1 MTIQPDTTTFD
12 DLIARAEQLVPTLR
26 KRAAET
32 ERQRMLS
39 SETMKD
45 LFDAELLRLYQPRRF
60 GGYEADWGA
69 QTRIGRII
77 SRGCASTSWIVSV
90 IGSHAA
96 YVGRMS
102 PKAQEDVWGDSQDV
116 LIATGSVPGGVTIRR
131 VDGGFV
137 LSGQWRFLSGVDH
150 ASWALTRGFPEG
162 EGDGPQY
169 YFLYPRADFT
179 IEDDWYVSGMRG
191 TGSKSI
197 RLAGIFVPEHRTLS
211 LPELMSPNPPGS
223 TVNRGYVYRYNFRAF
238 AGTAL
243 LGPILGTAET
253 VIDEFKSL
261 LINGYNVLNE
271 LDTTDTAVQLLFA
284 ESSAEVH
291 TAALLLESLIER
303 QHAYATANQE
313 FPMGE
318 RVALVR
324 DRTYAARL
332 CVNAV
337 ERLVTNLNC
346 SEVFED
352 GVLQRY
358 YRDMNAMV
366 QQIGINW
373 DRNMSNCAK
382 REFGM
387 ATEIPFFN
395 KS

>member
-1 MTIQPDTTTFD
+1 M
-12 DLIARAEQLVPTLR
+12 
-26 KRAAET
+26 
-32 ERQRMLS
+32 
-39 SETMKD
+39 
-45 LFDAELLRLYQPRRF
+45 
-60 GGYEADWGA
+60 
-69 QTRIGRII
+69 
-77 SRGCASTSWIVSV
+77 
-90 IGSHAA
+90 
-96 YVGRMS
+96 
-102 PKAQEDVWGDSQDV
+102 
-116 LIATGSVPGGVTIRR
+116 
-131 VDGGFV
+131 
-137 LSGQWRFLSGVDH
+137 
-150 ASWALTRGFPEG
+150 
-162 EGDGPQY
+162 
-169 YFLYPRADFT
+169 
-179 IEDDWYVSGMRG
+179 
-191 TGSKSI
+191 
-197 RLAGIFVPEHRTLS
+197 
-211 LPELMSPNPPGS
+211 
-223 TVNRGYVYRYNFRAF
+223 
-238 AGTAL
+238 
-243 LGPILGTAET
+243 
-253 VIDEFKSL
+253 IDEFKSL
-261 LINGYNVLNE
+261 LINGNNVLNE

-291 TAALLLESLIER
+291 TAALLLENLIER

-313 FPMGE
+313 FPMDE